1 MNNRNKKIILYTS
14 AFLIPA
20 IIITAIMATNGIVPF
35 GSEKTICW
43 VDADGQYISY
53 FSYYK
58 QILSGEQSPLFSFAK
73 LIGGDMAGMFA
84 YYLLSPFN
92 FILLLFSTAD
102 MPRAIAV
109 LGIFKIGRSGLTSA
123 IYLSH
128 HIDDNSKVR
137 LLSYAYA
144 LMAYNIIYLPNI
156 MWLDGVILLPL
167 IALGIDYVWEKKSS
181 LTYIAFLSIGIFV
194 NYYIGFM
201 LCIASVLYFV
211 YVCIKHFDNFGEF
224 FIALIRYATGSIISG
239 LINMSVI
246 IPVLYSL
253 QGTSKSTLPLSQL
266 IGLST
271 QQKFSELI
279 KHLILP
285 QVTMNDM
292 STMLPNVFVGVIIT
306 GLCIL
311 FIVHPKIKLREKTAF
326 IFVGIVILLSFYF
339 TTPYYLWHGFAA
351 PVCFEY
357 RFAFVASFFMI
368 VSAGELLKIIKIKNT
383 WIILL
388 ILINN
393 ISLFYYGNLNYTNA
407 GLPANKFED
416 FVLETQPAVDYVKN
430 IEKDNSF
437 YRIEKDFRY
446 SYNDAMTFG
455 YNGLT
460 HYSSGE
466 KLITRKALQAAGYA
480 FTEQYGFYGNGS
492 TIAADSMFS
501 IKYLL
506 FKDRVKSGYEKIS
519 DMEGI
524 SLYTN
529 PYYWN
534 LAIKADKSITELE
547 FSDITRGLMPQQLLK
562 SAWDTEYQITG
573 TINDL
578 DINIINLRSYYR
590 EDGLLCY
597 SPENDEKGYIEYNFV
612 SPGDTNL
619 YIIMIGENNGKIGR
633 IITGDTEV
641 KGYPNTFDHGVRY
654 LRQIEK
660 GEKVTVSI
668 EVKEEIALERLDFL
682 YDNFQRLDSVNR
694 LMKTNSYKVKDFDG
708 DSFSISGVMDET
720 EGMLLTIPYHQGW
733 NIEVN
738 GEKTDYLPVLDNFIY
753 VPIEKGQFTLQVS
766 FTPPGLH
773 IGLCVSLIT
782 LIVGIIFIKT
792 EKKYLK

>member
-1 MNNRNKKIILYTS
+1 MKNRNKKIILYVS

-20 IIITAIMATNGIVPF
+20 LIVAAIMAANSIVPF
-35 GSEKTICW
+35 GSERTVCW

-58 QILSGEQSPLFSFAK
+58 QILSGQQSPLFSFAK

-109 LGIFKIGRSGLTSA
+109 LGILKIGRSGITSA

-128 HIDDNSKVR
+128 HIDDNSKVL
-137 LLSYAYA
+137 LLSSAYA

-167 IALGIDYVWEKKSS
+167 IALGIDCIWEKKSS
-181 LTYIAFLSIGIFV
+181 LTYIVFLTTGIFI

-201 LCIASVLYFV
+201 LCMASVLYFV
-211 YVCIKHFDNFGEF
+211 YICIKQCENLKEF
-224 FIALIRYATGSIISG
+224 FVVSIRYAIGSIVSG
-239 LINMSVI
+239 LLNMAII

-253 QGTSKSTLPLSQL
+253 QGTSKSTLPLNQL

-271 QQKFSELI
+271 QRKFSELI
-279 KHLILP
+279 KHLIFP

-292 STMLPNVFVGVIIT
+292 STMLPNVFVGVVIT

-311 FIVHPKIKLREKTAF
+311 FIIHPKIKFREKAAVVF
-326 IFVGIVILLSFYF
+326 AGIVMLLSFYF

-368 VSAGELLKIIKIKNT
+368 IAAGRILKTIRMKNMRVV
-383 WIILL
+383 LL
-388 ILINN
+388 ILLNN

-407 GLPANKFED
+407 GLPANKFKD

-430 IEKDNSF
+430 IENDGNF

-446 SYNDAMTFG
+446 SYNDAMTLG

-466 KLITRKALQAAGYA
+466 KLITRKALQSAGYA

-492 TIAADSMFS
+492 TVAADSMFS

-506 FKDRVKSGYEKIS
+506 FKDRVKAGYDKIL
-519 DMEGI
+519 DLEDI
-524 SLYTN
+524 CVYTN
-529 PYYWN
+529 PYSWSP
-534 LAIKADKSITELE
+534 AIKADKSITELE
-547 FSDITRGLMPQQLLK
+547 FSDITRGLMPQQILK
-562 SAWDTEYQITG
+562 SAWGAEYGMTGVIKDTEIHTVNLHSYQ
-573 TINDL
+573 
-578 DINIINLRSYYR
+578 R

-597 SPENDEKGYIEYNFV
+597 SPENGEKGYLEYSFIA
-612 SPGDTNL
+612 PDDTNL
-619 YIIMIGENNGKIGR
+619 YIIMIGENNGKIGK
-633 IITGDTEV
+633 ITTGNSEI

-660 GEKVTVSI
+660 GKKVTVSI

-682 YDNFQRLDSVNR
+682 YDNFRRLDNVSR
-694 LMKTNSYKVKDFDG
+694 LMETNSYKEKDFDG
-708 DSFSISGVMDET
+708 DSFSVSGVMDET
-720 EGMLLTIPYHQGW
+720 EGLLLMIPYHNGW

-738 GEKTDYLPVLDNFIY
+738 GVKADYLPVLDNFVY

-766 FTPPGLH
+766 FTPPGLY
-773 IGLCVSLIT
+773 IGAGISLIA
-782 LIVGIIFIKT
+782 LIIGIVFIKA